1 MTGNDTIKMA
11 TSILDYIFRE
21 LAISYLDRHDLG
33 HVNSDELGEKDIDK
47 ADTHSQLINNTKK
60 LSRGYVRQELE
71 LTVLEGGQSRAKSFA
86 GSSVQTSN
94 VVYENDADF
103 STNTIDDKQTAIQK
117 AKIQG
122 YEGEACGECGNFTL
136 VRNGTCMKCNT
147 CGSTSGCS

>member
-1 MTGNDTIKMA
+1 MA

-71 LTVLEGGQSRAKSFA
+71 LTVLEGGQSRQNHS
-86 GSSVQTSN
+86 QE
-94 VVYENDADF
+94 VVY
-103 STNTIDDKQTAIQK
+103 K
-117 AKIQG
+117 
-122 YEGEACGECGNFTL
+122 L
-136 VRNGTCMKCNT
+136 LM
-147 CGSTSGCS
+147 

>member
-1 MTGNDTIKMA
+1 M
-11 TSILDYIFRE
+11 
-21 LAISYLDRHDLG
+21 G
-33 HVNSDELGEKDIDK
+33 HVNRQEISEDIPDTV
-47 ADTHSQLINNTKK
+47 DTHSQLINNSKK

-71 LTVLEGGQSRAKSFA
+71 LTVLQGGQAKVKAFA
-86 GSSVQTSN
+86 GNNVQRSN
-94 VVYENDADF
+94 IAFENKADF
-103 STNTIDDKQTAIQK
+103 STNTIDSKQTAIQK